1 MATIAFYDVENLVKY
16 KYCFSAIETVK
27 KTAGNGDEGD
37 KRLLHYAYAD
47 WSRIDK
53 SIAELFI
60 RNGASLKQVV
70 NGVGFYNSAI
80 KNASDIAL
88 AIDAIEM
95 VIKNSSVKNVLICSG
110 DGGYI
115 SLLHKVKEHGRNAIV
130 ISVENHLNGSLA
142 SYASECIL
150 IPVDDAEKYAHAVG
164 EAPSY
169 QRALKKTMKATES
182 IPALMHSIFGHAL
195 IRGKIESDGLM
206 IQEVIDSYMRFHR
219 DDSAV
224 LDFSRILREKAVE
237 YGYEVFCDNDENCAI
252 VKEARCRIAEPTQ
265 TAEEIKQNIG
275 KEETNHT
282 PSDKEYIHNVLKVK
296 GIYSENIPEIKQL
309 FEYIARNYSI
319 LSHLSIF
326 ELREK
331 LNKSGCKNTAAITTV
346 MNFLSY
352 IGDSARKSITKDNYQ
367 NVLTGRFAMYLNT
380 PPNMCVNKEQIKR
393 VFSWEVA

>member
-1 MATIAFYDVENLVKY
+1 MKTIAFYDVENLLNYKHCFFVIEAVKAVA
-16 KYCFSAIETVK
+16 KRVENK
-27 KTAGNGDEGD
+27 D
-37 KRLLHYAYAD
+37 KRLFHYAYAD

-53 SIAELFI
+53 KIVELFI
-60 RNGASLKQVV
+60 QNGASLKQVI
-70 NGVGFYNSAI
+70 NGVGYYNSAI

-88 AIDAIEM
+88 SIDAIEM
-95 VIKNSSVKNVLICSG
+95 VVKDISIKNVIICSG

-115 SLLHKVKEHGRNAIV
+115 SLLHKVKEYGRNTIV
-130 ISVENHLNGSLA
+130 ISLEDHLNKSLA
-142 SYASECIL
+142 SYASECIA
-150 IPVDDAEKYAHAVG
+150 IPMYNAENHVHAVG
-164 EAPSY
+164 ETPSY
-169 QRALKKTMKATES
+169 QRALYKMMKATES
-182 IPALMHSIFGHAL
+182 IPVLVRSIFGHTL
-195 IRGKIESDGLM
+195 VREKIESDGLM
-206 IQEVIDSYMRFHR
+206 IQEMIESYMRFHK
-219 DDSAV
+219 DDNAV
-224 LDFSRILREKAVE
+224 LDFSRILRKKAFE
-237 YGYEVFCDNDENCAI
+237 YGYEVLCDNDENCAI
-252 VKEARCRIAEPTQ
+252 VKEARCKIAEPAQ
-265 TAEEIKQNIG
+265 TVEEIKQNIVR
-275 KEETNHT
+275 EETMYT
-282 PSDKEYIHNVLKVK
+282 LSDKEYMHNVLKVK